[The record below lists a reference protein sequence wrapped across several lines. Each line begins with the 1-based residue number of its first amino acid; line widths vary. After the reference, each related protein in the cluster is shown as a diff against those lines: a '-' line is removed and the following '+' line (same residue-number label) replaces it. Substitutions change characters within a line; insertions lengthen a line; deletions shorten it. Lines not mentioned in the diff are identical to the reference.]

1 MNAFEMHV
9 LHNLKFSQELSPIA
23 LKENLLY
30 LNFSPQTLF
39 FVHK

>member
-23 LKENLLY
+23 LNWKKIY
-30 LNFSPQTLF
+30 FI
-39 FVHK
+39 